1 MEAEAKGN
9 QEILTKQ
16 AEGMRKLVEAA
27 GGDANAAV
35 KLIVADKL
43 EELISIQV
51 EAIKNIKIDKITVW
65 DTGGKGSTANFLSG
79 LMQSVPPL
87 NDLFKQAGMSLPDFL
102 GEDIQEAL
110 KKSQEEAVKRAAE
123 ADNAETLDPKDVE
136 VIEPNK

>member
-51 EAIKNIKIDKITVW
+51 EAIKNIKIDKVTVW
-65 DTGGKGSTANFLSG
+65 DGGSKRENGKTATADFISG
-79 LMQSVPPL
+79 IMKAVPPMGEMF
-87 NDLFKQAGMSLPDFL
+87 NQGGMVLPQFL
-102 GEDIQEAL
+102 GEKI
-110 KKSQEEAVKRAAE
+110 
-123 ADNAETLDPKDVE
+123 ADPKTLDS
-136 VIEPNK
+136 